1 MKKGKKVKQVSDL
14 PKTQLVSQVVINVKT
29 NENNILDQLP
39 GYEKEEYSFKM
50 NKFHSS
56 NSVCWNCC
64 HSINNEVLSLPIK
77 YENNVFITVGNFCCY
92 SCISRYIID
101 SNESSEN
108 IFNKLSTLNL
118 YYNIKNNTKSKCV
131 TSAPSKL
138 VLKMFGG
145 YMDIEEYRL
154 KNQEYLITTNIEPIV
169 KCIDI
174 SVKEL
179 HVKKNNSNENMKE
192 FKLYRKNKKVNNND
206 IYASMNLVSQD

>member
-1 MKKGKKVKQVSDL
+1 MKKGKKTKQVTEL
-14 PKTQLVSQVVINVKT
+14 PKTQLVSQVIINVKPNADKNI
-29 NENNILDQLP
+29 NELP
-39 GYEKEEYSFKM
+39 GYEKEDYNIKM
-50 NKFHSS
+50 NTGNSTI
-56 NSVCWNCC
+56 SVCWNCC
-64 HSINNEVLSLPIK
+64 HCINYEILSQPIK
-77 YENNVFITVGNFCCY
+77 YENNVFTTVGNFCSY

-118 YYNIKNNTKSKCV
+118 YYNIKNNTKSASV
-131 TSAPSKL
+131 TPAPSKL

-179 HVKKNNSNENMKE
+179 HINKNTCNENMTE
-192 FKLYRKNKKVNNND
+192 FKLYRKNKKVNTND
-206 IYASMNLVSQD
+206 IYESMNLVSEE

>member
-1 MKKGKKVKQVSDL
+1 MKKGKKVKQSGDL
-14 PKTQLVSQVVINVKT
+14 PKTQLLSQVVINVKP
-29 NENNILDQLP
+29 NEDKNIEELP
-39 GYEKEEYSFKM
+39 GYEKEEY
-50 NKFHSS
+50 NININSS

-64 HSINNEVLSLPIK
+64 HSINDEVLSQPIK
-77 YENNVFITVGNFCCY
+77 YENNVFTTVGNFCSY

-118 YYNIKNNTKSKCV
+118 YYNIKNNTKSKKV
-131 TSAPSKL
+131 TPSPSKL

-145 YMDIEEYRL
+145 YMDINEYRI

-179 HVKKNNSNENMKE
+179 QVKKNKSKENMKE
-192 FKLYRKNKKVNNND
+192 FKLYRKNKKVNTND
-206 IYASMNLVSQD
+206 IYASMNLVSEE

>member
-1 MKKGKKVKQVSDL
+1 MKKGKKAKQVNEL
-14 PKTQLVSQVVINVKT
+14 PKTQLVSQVVINLKPNEDT
-29 NENNILDQLP
+29 NIIELP
-39 GYEKEEYSFKM
+39 GYEKEEYNININSS
-50 NKFHSS
+50 NSS

-64 HSINNEVLSLPIK
+64 HSINDEILSQPIK
-77 YENNVFITVGNFCCY
+77 YENNVFTTVGNFCCY

-118 YYNIKNNTKSKCV
+118 YYNIKNNTKSNSI
-131 TSAPSKL
+131 TPAPSKL

-145 YMDIEEYRL
+145 YMDIDEYRN
-154 KNQEYLITTNIEPIV
+154 KNKEYLITTNIEPIV

-179 HVKKNNSNENMKE
+179 HIKKNNSKENMKE
-192 FKLYRKNKKVNNND
+192 FKLYRKNKKVNKND
-206 IYASMNLVSQD
+206 IYASMNLVSQE

>member
-1 MKKGKKVKQVSDL
+1 MKKVKKSKGVTEL
-14 PKTQLVSQVVINVKT
+14 PKTQLISQVIINVKP
-29 NENNILDQLP
+29 NEDKNIDVLP
-39 GYEKEEYSFKM
+39 GYEKEEYKLKI
-50 NKFHSS
+50 NTTS

-64 HSINNEVLSLPIK
+64 HCINDEVLSQPIK
-77 YENNVFITVGNFCCY
+77 YENNVFTTVGNFCSY

-118 YYNIKNNTKSKCV
+118 YCNIKNNTKSKSV
-131 TSAPSKL
+131 TPAPSKL

-145 YMDIEEYRL
+145 NMDINEYRF
-154 KNQEYLITTNIEPIV
+154 KNEEYLITTNIEPIV

-179 HVKKNNSNENMKE
+179 HIKTNNSKENMKE
-192 FKLYRKNKKVNNND
+192 FKLYRKNKKINTND
-206 IYASMNLVSQD
+206 IYASMNLVSEE

>member
-1 MKKGKKVKQVSDL
+1 MKNKKIKEVIEL
-14 PKTQLVSQVVINVKT
+14 PKTQTISQVVVNVKK
-29 NENNILDQLP
+29 NSDKNIEELP
-39 GYEKEEYSFKM
+39 GYEIEEYNIKM
-50 NKFHSS
+50 NTS

-64 HSINNEVLSLPIK
+64 HCINNEVLSQPIK
-77 YENNVFITVGNFCCY
+77 YENNVFTTVGNFCSY

-118 YYNIKNNTKSKCV
+118 YYNIKNNTKSKSV
-131 TSAPSKL
+131 IPAPSKL

-145 YMDIEEYRL
+145 YMDIDEYRV

-179 HVKKNNSNENMKE
+179 HIKKNNSKDNMKE
-192 FKLYRKNKKVNNND
+192 FKLYRKNKKVNTND
-206 IYASMNLVSQD
+206 IYESMNLVSEE

>member
-1 MKKGKKVKQVSDL
+1 MKKGKITKQVTEL
-14 PKTQLVSQVVINVKT
+14 PKTQLVSQVIINVKPNADKNI
-29 NENNILDQLP
+29 NELP
-39 GYEKEEYSFKM
+39 GYEKEDYNIKM
-50 NKFHSS
+50 NTDNSTI
-56 NSVCWNCC
+56 SVCWNCC
-64 HSINNEVLSLPIK
+64 HCINYEILSQPIK
-77 YENNVFITVGNFCCY
+77 YENNVFTTVGNFCSY

-118 YYNIKNNTKSKCV
+118 YYNIKNNTKSVSV
-131 TSAPSKL
+131 TPAPSKL

-179 HVKKNNSNENMKE
+179 QVTKNKSKENMEE
-192 FKLYRKNKKVNNND
+192 FKLYRKNKKVNTND
-206 IYASMNLVSQD
+206 IYASMNLVSEE

>member
-1 MKKGKKVKQVSDL
+1 MKKGKKAKKVTEL
-14 PKTQLVSQVVINVKT
+14 PKTQLVSQVVINVKP
-29 NENNILDQLP
+29 NEDKNIDELP
-39 GYEKEEYSFKM
+39 GYEKEEY
-50 NKFHSS
+50 NIKFNTSNSS
-56 NSVCWNCC
+56 KSVCWNCC
-64 HSINNEVLSLPIK
+64 HCINNEVLSQPIK
-77 YENNVFITVGNFCCY
+77 YENNVFTTVGNFCSY

-118 YYNIKNNTKSKCV
+118 YYNIKNNTKSKSV
-131 TSAPSKL
+131 TPAPSKL

-154 KNQEYLITTNIEPIV
+154 KNEEYLINTYIEPIV

-179 HVKKNNSNENMKE
+179 QVKKNKSKENMKE
-192 FKLYRKNKKVNNND
+192 FKLYRKNKKVNTND
-206 IYASMNLVSQD
+206 IYASMNLVSEE

>member
-1 MKKGKKVKQVSDL
+1 MKKGKKAKQVTEL
-14 PKTQLVSQVVINVKT
+14 PKTQLVSQVVINLKP
-29 NENNILDQLP
+29 NEDKNINELP
-39 GYEKEEYSFKM
+39 GYEKEDFNIKL
-50 NKFHSS
+50 NSS

-64 HSINNEVLSLPIK
+64 HCINNEVLSQPIK
-77 YENNVFITVGNFCCY
+77 YENNVFTTLGNFCSY

-118 YYNIKNNTKSKCV
+118 YYNIKNNTKSKSV
-131 TSAPSKL
+131 TPAPSKL

-154 KNQEYLITTNIEPIV
+154 KNEEYLITTNIEPIV

-179 HVKKNNSNENMKE
+179 HIKKNNSKENMKE
-192 FKLYRKNKKVNNND
+192 FKLYRKNKKVNTND
-206 IYASMNLVSQD
+206 IYASMNLVSQE

>member
-1 MKKGKKVKQVSDL
+1 MKKGKKVKEVNDL
-14 PKTQLVSQVVINVKT
+14 PKTQLISQVIINVKP
-29 NENNILDQLP
+29 NEDKKIDELP
-39 GYEKEEYSFKM
+39 GYEKEDC
-50 NKFHSS
+50 NINNININSS

-64 HSINNEVLSLPIK
+64 HCINDEVLSQPIK
-77 YENNVFITVGNFCCY
+77 YENNVFTTVGNFCSY

-118 YYNIKNNTKSKCV
+118 YYNIKNNTNSKSV
-131 TSAPSKL
+131 TPAPSKL

-145 YMDIEEYRL
+145 YMDIDEYRL
-154 KNQEYLITTNIEPIV
+154 KNKEYLITTNIEPIV

-179 HVKKNNSNENMKE
+179 HIKKNNSKENMKE
-192 FKLYRKNKKVNNND
+192 FKLYRKNKKVNTND
-206 IYASMNLVSQD
+206 IYESMNLVSEE